1 MRKVQSFDL
10 FMGNSHS
17 PTFLFAGRALARK
30 SSGEGD
36 SHTPAQRQCKRSRFT
51 FLNTFF
57 CFFQVMESQ
66 GQLPLQGASSSGPL
80 AGGADEEFV
89 PLLQVMC
96 GADFDFFMNDVFCD
110 IQLEKCTDSIC
121 AASIAPAARLS
132 RARF

>member
-1 MRKVQSFDL
+1 LICLWGILILPLFYLQAERWRAKAVAKVTDIRP
-10 FMGNSHS
+10 HS
-17 PTFLFAGRALARK
+17 VNANALV
-30 SSGEGD
+30 SL
-36 SHTPAQRQCKRSRFT
+36 

-96 GADFDFFMNDVFCD
+96 GADF
-110 IQLEKCTDSIC
+110 
-121 AASIAPAARLS
+121 
-132 RARF
+132 

>member
-51 FLNTFF
+51 FSEYLFLLLSGHG
-57 CFFQVMESQ
+57 ES
-66 GQLPLQGASSSGPL
+66 GS
-80 AGGADEEFV
+80 
-89 PLLQVMC
+89 
-96 GADFDFFMNDVFCD
+96 
-110 IQLEKCTDSIC
+110 
-121 AASIAPAARLS
+121 AAAARGKQQRPFGWRRRRRVCAS
-132 RARF
+132 VAGNVRRRFLTFS